1 MSGQQRKLLIS
12 VPTYERPNDITR
24 LLNAVEFVRQY
35 KDIDVV
41 IVDSSLEEK
50 TANIVKKYSEGGFR
64 NLYYRHCNSKI
75 PSNKKVFMIYKKYCQ
90 YYEYIWVLHDHTL
103 FSKEAFDYIC
113 RMMDEKDDLIF
124 LRMQGNTFSRRT
136 YDNVEWFAQNNAW
149 LIGKMGTS
157 IVRSE
162 VMLTT
167 ADWNYYRKR
176 YLKRNTINFSH
187 VGFYLERISEINKP
201 KLAELEFPRDQFVDT
216 HKYERL
222 SWEKEVLRICTQ
234 CWCNVIFQLP
244 RAYKNKLQI
253 LNSIDHYF
261 LTKYK
266 LIEGRRYGYYNL
278 LEYLRYRKWIRI
290 VFPEL
295 YVDAFKISVYPYNV
309 LEEKY
314 IAPLRE
320 VISIE
325 KNKGREIYIYGAGR
339 HGVECL
345 NFMRMAGIGL
355 DGFLV
360 SSLSDN
366 PKTIRG
372 HIVYELDERIKKGF
386 SVFAIISVM
395 NELQNEIEANLREK
409 LDNGAD
415 ISWCTF

>member
-1 MSGQQRKLLIS
+1 MSGQQRKILIS
-12 VPTYERPNDITR
+12 IPTYERPKDIKE
-24 LLNAVEFVRQY
+24 LLNKIIFIKEYNF
-35 KDIDVV
+35 IDVLV
-41 IVDSSLEEK
+41 IDSSIDEK
-50 TANIVKKYSEGGFR
+50 TKCIAKQFSERGFK
-64 NLYYRHCNSKI
+64 NLHYKHCESRI
-75 PSNKKVFMIYKKYCQ
+75 SSNKKVFLIYQSYCQ
-90 YYEYIWVLHDHTL
+90 YYEYIWIMHDHTL
-103 FSKEAFDYIC
+103 FTKEALDYIC
-113 RMMDEKDDLIF
+113 KMMDGKEDLIF
-124 LRMQGNTFSRRT
+124 LRMQGNTFLRRT
-136 YDNVEWFAQNNAW
+136 YDNIEQFAQSNAW
-149 LIGKMGTS
+149 LIGKMGSS

-162 VMLTT
+162 RMLITT
-167 ADWNYYRKR
+167 DWNYFRKKF
-176 YLKRNTINFSH
+176 LKRNTINFSH

-234 CWCNVIFQLP
+234 CWCNLIFQLP

-366 PKTIRG
+366 PTTIRG